1 MSSIFFMDNQFFS
14 INNRFISISVNKNG
28 AELASVMQI
37 DKQFEFIWN
46 ANPTVWNRH
55 APVLFPIVGK
65 LKNNKISFN
74 GILYEMNQHGFARDS
89 NFELINKTEKSLTFL
104 MQSNKK
110 TLEIYPFEFLFYIIY
125 SFTEITNQLKITY
138 KITNNSKVEMPF
150 SIGAHPGFKLPIP
163 DLNQYDINFYS
174 LNNIERHLLED
185 GLFND
190 KTEHIKLENHHLK
203 LNTAL
208 FDKDAIVLKNCNT
221 KKIALKHQFSNYE
234 VSCEFND
241 FNDLGIWAKKGN
253 QAFICLEP
261 WLGYSD
267 NIDADGEINNK
278 KGIINLAVNET
289 FEASYFLNFN
299 C

>member
-1 MSSIFFMDNQFFS
+1 MDNQIFS
-14 INNRFISISVNKNG
+14 INNRFLNISVNKNG
-28 AELASVMQI
+28 AELASVMQLNN
-37 DKQFEFIWN
+37 QFEFIWN

-65 LKNNKISFN
+65 LKNNKISIN

-89 NFELINKTEKSLTFL
+89 NFELINKTAESMTFL
-104 MQSNKK
+104 LQSNFE
-110 TLEIYPFEFLFYIIY
+110 TLEKYPFEFQFYINY

-138 KITNNSKVEMPF
+138 KIANNSNVEMPF
-150 SIGAHPGFKLPIP
+150 SIGAHPGFKLPIT

-185 GLFND
+185 GLFNYE
-190 KTEHIKLENHHLK
+190 TEHIKLENHLLK
-203 LNTAL
+203 LNTEL
-208 FDKDAIVLKNCNT
+208 FDKDAIVLKNCTT
-221 KKIALKHQFSNYE
+221 KKITLKHKFSSYE

-267 NIDADGEINNK
+267 YIDADGEINNK
-278 KGIINLAVNET
+278 KGIIKLAVNET

-299 C
+299 S